1 MKNKITLKVFFAL
14 IATFV
19 FAGVAFGSVKASAGT
34 AAAPVDVSKIND
46 KVQWSY
52 DAEADELILG
62 FKNESDPDN
71 PESVGLFY
79 IAKNAENKENLGN
92 TPSKWKPTKVF
103 TAAALK
109 STTGNSINLAAKTK
123 DGGLGAGA
131 TKYSTFAIAEAESST
146 VINYTGG
153 YIQIQPAV
161 AEVKSVVIDYAKAVT
176 SGATGASGMVLYSV
190 GYKVGS
196 DGSQLTEF
204 VDGSA
209 LGELKDKIGANE
221 PFMNLEWAE
230 SDPSKG
236 EVEWNDMDE
245 LNGAKLYEL
254 THTSGNKGKFVS
266 TKIYVRVKGK
276 SFNTTASTNNTGI
289 RPSKAKS
296 ITVKAAGKAVTV
308 KLDVKNGNALKLK
321 NGYDFAVVASG
332 SAVTE
337 EEYKWFTILP
347 YKKDLGHASDSIKAT
362 SDFKAVSFP
371 KTNSEGGY
379 ASGEVGDQYYTQTKV
394 SSLPIWQIFQ
404 KGDFDWD
411 HSDAV
416 TIYYRKSAKGG
427 APASESSSIVLT
439 KPLEVPGNDAL
450 PEDAFVV
457 PTTGTSIKIS
467 FKTGYDCEMAVLKKD
482 DANNTFA
489 VSAAKGIDETKF
501 GTVVMNAI
509 DMTTLK
515 WKAVKSGKDAVT
527 PKTKTSSYKVYAA
540 ASNGADPSVSYV
552 TGNAAKARE
561 IDAGDYILIRFKGS
575 AGKTGKNPQAPKLCS
590 DIAVYK
596 VVKVTPENKSTTP
609 KTNAYVE
616 IVPVYTGLAE

>member
-1 MKNKITLKVFFAL
+1 MKNKITLKVLFAL

-62 FKNESDPDN
+62 FKSDSDSAN

-79 IAKNAENKENLGN
+79 IAKDTENLA
-92 TPSKWKPTKVF
+92 PSKWKPTKVF
-103 TAAALK
+103 TAADLK
-109 STTGNSINLAAKTK
+109 STTGNSINLAAKKT

-146 VINYTGG
+146 VINYNGNGG
-153 YIQIQPAV
+153 YIQIQPAI

-176 SGATGASGMVLYSV
+176 SGATGASEMVLYSV

-204 VDGSA
+204 VGGSA
-209 LGELKDKIGANE
+209 LDKLKNEIGANE

-245 LNGAKLYEL
+245 LDGAKLYEL
-254 THTSGNKGKFVS
+254 THTSGDKGKFVS

-276 SFNTTASTNNTGI
+276 SFNTTTSTNNTGI

-308 KLDVKNGNALKLK
+308 KLDVKNVNALKLK

-337 EEYKWFTILP
+337 EKYKWFTILP
-347 YKKDLGHASDSIKAT
+347 YKKDLGNASDSIKAT
-362 SDFKAVSFP
+362 SEFKAVSFP
-371 KTNSEGGY
+371 KANSEGGY

-404 KGDFDWD
+404 RGEFVWD
-411 HSDAV
+411 DNDAV
-416 TIYYRKSAKGG
+416 TIYYRKSAKSG
-427 APASESSSIVLT
+427 APASECSSIVLT
-439 KPLEVPGNDAL
+439 KPLEVPGNEAL

-467 FKTGYDCEMAVLKKD
+467 FKTGYDYEMAVLKKA
-482 DANNTFA
+482 DAENTFT
-489 VSAAKGIDETKF
+489 VSATKGIDESKLSPVNKVI
-501 GTVVMNAI
+501 GSI
-509 DMTTLK
+509 DFNTIK
-515 WKAVKSGKDAVT
+515 WKTVKSGKDVLT
-527 PKTKTSSYKVYAA
+527 PKTKTSTYKVYDRA
-540 ASNGADPSVSYV
+540 
-552 TGNAAKARE
+552 TGEYKSGEEVKPTAIAN
-561 IDAGDYILIRFKGS
+561 GDYILIRFKGS
-575 AGKTGKNPQAPKLCS
+575 AGKTGKNPVAPKLSS

-596 VVKVTPENKSTTP
+596 VVKVTPEDKTTTP
-609 KTNAYVE
+609 KTDAYVE